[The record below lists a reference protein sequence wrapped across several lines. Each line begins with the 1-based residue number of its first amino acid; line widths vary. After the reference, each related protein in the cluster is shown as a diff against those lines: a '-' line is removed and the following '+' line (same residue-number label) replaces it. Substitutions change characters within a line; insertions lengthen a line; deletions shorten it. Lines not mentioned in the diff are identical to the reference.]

1 MKPRHYSCFSTVGKT
16 IALAGCMYLPCLT
29 GADPVDK
36 PEEKPIASEQKE
48 KQSGPKVES
57 KTRSRK
63 GAVPIQRAVIEGDL
77 DEVLNG
83 VKLPSSEKNS
93 ANQQAAAEEDA
104 NALDRLPPMADD
116 DSSENIYVP
125 IQDGQPAG
133 QPTEKNEGDV
143 TTANG
148 ATPADELILPEIA
161 RQSKTSEPYRSIS
174 TSQQFLS
181 YGEDNRLCSFVTGLC
196 EEVKSDFLAVMK
208 EKDAW
213 KYNIS
218 IKLIGKFGDPVVT
231 NPVAA
236 GVVIIGGMPF
246 FELKVQVGQGLDSA
260 SLRTYLTEMLM
271 YERCMRRLNL
281 SSLPET
287 TRIPAWLVA
296 GVNEAML
303 WKHDLAD
310 RNLYASLFARGEV
323 LTLEQLFKTK
333 DPQLELDASSYGVYR
348 ASCGALISSLLNQS
362 GGQEAFYRMMDQSVF
377 SGVDGETLLKQ
388 NFPALS
394 ISNNSLYKW
403 WALQLSNMA
412 TQPMTE
418 SLNMLETEQ
427 KLEEYSHVPYY
438 HEKMKGVMLVGPED
452 YKLLMTLTPHE
463 RRALL
468 QPVLVNLVQLSYRA
482 FPHQRDL
489 VIETIRL
496 VERIMK
502 DKLPSDMDA
511 RLQALQVNRK
521 LMSKVGTRAR
531 DYLDWHTIV
540 NATHTS
546 GSFNSY
552 LQTMSLL
559 REKSD
564 KAVTPLSKYLDDM
577 EKLVSPSYS
586 ELDE

>member
-1 MKPRHYSCFSTVGKT
+1 MKPRQYSCFSSIGKA
-16 IALAGCMYLPCLT
+16 IALAGCVYFPSLT
-29 GADPVDK
+29 GAIPADK
-36 PEEKPIASEQKE
+36 PEEKPLVTEQRE
-48 KQSGPKVES
+48 KPSGPKVES

-63 GAVPIQRAVIEGDL
+63 GAVPVQRAVVEGDL
-77 DEVLNG
+77 DEVLHG
-83 VKLPSSEKNS
+83 VKLPSSEKNV
-93 ANQQAAAEEDA
+93 ANQQAGDEDA
-104 NALDRLPPMADD
+104 NALDRLPPVTDD
-116 DSSENIYVP
+116 DGSENIYVP
-125 IQDGQPAG
+125 IEEGQPAD
-133 QPTEKNEGDV
+133 KKEGDV

-148 ATPADELILPEIA
+148 ATPGDELILPEIN

-174 TSQQFLS
+174 TSQQFIAQ
-181 YGEDNRLCSFVTGLC
+181 GEDNRLCSFVTGLC
-196 EEVKSDFLAVMK
+196 EEVKADFLAVMK
-208 EKDAW
+208 EKDGW

-218 IKLIGKFGDPVVT
+218 VKLIGKFGDPVVT

-281 SSLPET
+281 SSLPEK

-310 RNLYASLFARGEV
+310 RNLYASLFARGEI
-323 LTLEQLFKTK
+323 LTLEQLFKTN

-348 ASCGALISSLLNQS
+348 ASCGALISSLLNQN

-418 SLNMLETEQ
+418 SLNILETEQ

-452 YKLLMTLTPHE
+452 YKLLMTLSPHE

-502 DKLPSDMDA
+502 DKLPADMDA
-511 RLQALQVNRK
+511 RLQSLQANRK
-521 LMSKVGTRAR
+521 LMSKIGTRTR

-559 REKSD
+559 RENKE
-564 KAVTPLSKYLDDM
+564 KASTPLSKYLDDM

>member
-1 MKPRHYSCFSTVGKT
+1 
-16 IALAGCMYLPCLT
+16 MYVPGLM
-29 GADPVDK
+29 GADPADK
-36 PEEKPIASEQKE
+36 PEGKPLVTEQKE
-48 KQSGPKVES
+48 KPSGPKVES

-63 GAVPIQRAVIEGDL
+63 GAVPIQRAVVEGDL
-77 DEVLNG
+77 DEVLHG
-83 VKLPSSEKNS
+83 VKLPSSENNS
-93 ANQQAAAEEDA
+93 ANEQQAREADA
-104 NALDRLPPMADD
+104 LGKLPPVVDD
-116 DSSENIYVP
+116 DGSENIYVP
-125 IQDGQPAG
+125 IEEG
-133 QPTEKNEGDV
+133 QPTDKNEGDV

-148 ATPADELILPEIA
+148 ATPGDELILPEIT
-161 RQSKTSEPYRSIS
+161 RQSKTSREPYRSIS
-174 TSQQFLS
+174 TSQQFLA

-196 EEVKSDFLAVMK
+196 EEVKSDFLSVMK

-246 FELKVQVGQGLDSA
+246 FELKVQVGQGLDSD
-260 SLRTYLTEMLM
+260 SLRTYLTGMLM
-271 YERCMRRLNL
+271 YERCMRRMNL
-281 SSLPET
+281 SSLPEK

-303 WKHDLAD
+303 WKQGLAD
-310 RNLYASLFARGEV
+310 RNLYASLFARGEI
-323 LTLEQLFKTK
+323 LSLDQLFKIK

-348 ASCGALISSLLNQS
+348 ASCGALISSLLNQN

-438 HEKMKGVMLVGPED
+438 HEKRKGVMLVGPED

-489 VIETIRL
+489 VVETIRL

-502 DKLPSDMDA
+502 GKLPSDMDA
-511 RLQALQVNRK
+511 RLQSLQANRK
-521 LMSKVGTRAR
+521 LMAKVGARTR

-559 REKSD
+559 REKKD
-564 KAVTPLSKYLDDM
+564 KAPTPLSKYLDDM

>member
-1 MKPRHYSCFSTVGKT
+1 MKPRHYSSFSTVGKV
-16 IALAGCMYLPCLT
+16 IALAGCMYFPSLS
-29 GADPVDK
+29 GADLVNK
-36 PEEKPIASEQKE
+36 PEEKP
-48 KQSGPKVES
+48 SGPKVES
-57 KTRSRK
+57 KTRSRN
-63 GAVPIQRAVIEGDL
+63 GAVPVQRAVVEGDL

-93 ANQQAAAEEDA
+93 NNQQQAGEEEA
-104 NALDRLPPMADD
+104 NALGKLSHVVED

-125 IQDGQPAG
+125 IEEGQSAD
-133 QPTEKNEGDV
+133 KKEGDV

-148 ATPADELILPEIA
+148 ATPGDELILPEIT
-161 RQSKTSEPYRSIS
+161 RQSKSSEPYRSIS
-174 TSQQFLS
+174 TSQQFLA

-231 NPVAA
+231 NPVAS

-287 TRIPAWLVA
+287 TRLPAWLVA

-310 RNLYASLFARGEV
+310 RNLYASLFARGEI

-348 ASCGALISSLLNQS
+348 ASCGALISSLLNHN

-511 RLQALQVNRK
+511 RLEALKANRR

-559 REKSD
+559 REKKD
-564 KAVTPLSKYLDDM
+564 KASTPLSKYLDDV

-586 ELDE
+586 DQDE